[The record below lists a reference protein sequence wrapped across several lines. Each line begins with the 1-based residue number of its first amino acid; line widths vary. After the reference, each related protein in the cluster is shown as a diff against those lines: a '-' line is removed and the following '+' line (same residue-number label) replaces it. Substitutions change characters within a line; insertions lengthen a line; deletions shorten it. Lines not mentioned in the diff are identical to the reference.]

1 MKLSTFDA
9 LKRIQSK
16 NAVQYVCMEGE
27 ILKKYHQILLE
38 IASDIISV
46 CEKEKIV
53 YQLSGGTALGAVRH
67 KGFIPWDDDL
77 DINIL
82 GSQCDE
88 FIEKFEKAAEK
99 LKLSYAH
106 GKVHYDLD
114 EKLSDIEYYDL
125 AMKDGFE
132 SVFHKVKE
140 GYEIQNEVR
149 FAVINPDKPEHME
162 LMLEKDLKLKF
173 TLIPLRYGKDILIEL
188 SNLEFDDKLNLP
200 IRFSSEIK
208 YYESER

>member
-1 MKLSTFDA
+1 MEEKIYKREEY
-9 LKRIQSK
+9 LKRIRGFYNSDMIK
-16 NAVQYVCMEGE
+16 VITGIRRCGKSTFLKSV
-27 ILKKYHQILLE
+27 ILELKEKGIPE
-38 IASDIISV
+38 KDIIYL
-46 CEKEKIV
+46 ELDKKEYI
-53 YQLSGGTALGAVRH
+53 S
-67 KGFIPWDDDL
+67 
-77 DINIL
+77 N
-82 GSQCDE
+82 E
-88 FIEKFEKAAEK
+88 
-99 LKLSYAH
+99 
-106 GKVHYDLD
+106 
-114 EKLSDIEYYDL
+114 EYYDL

-173 TLIPLRYGKDILIEL
+173 TLIPLRYEKDILIEL

>member
-1 MKLSTFDA
+1 MVIKNT
-9 LKRIQSK
+9 RI
-16 NAVQYVCMEGE
+16 
-27 ILKKYHQILLE
+27 
-38 IASDIISV
+38 
-46 CEKEKIV
+46 
-53 YQLSGGTALGAVRH
+53 
-67 KGFIPWDDDL
+67 
-77 DINIL
+77 
-82 GSQCDE
+82 

-162 LMLEKDLKLKF
+162 LMLLVLCLFLNYNVICASSGPSTVKL
-173 TLIPLRYGKDILIEL
+173 TM
-188 SNLEFDDKLNLP
+188 
-200 IRFSSEIK
+200 FSSSVKLVDSSTRYRFIYK
-208 YYESER
+208 Q